1 MTSRIRFVA
10 GALALALLVPMASAT
25 AAGQAAASPGPEL
38 MFTVGYVQSNL
49 VKGKTTRADVIA
61 AFGNP
66 SHQKVRATDSGSTEV
81 LYYQRGAQ
89 NQGSGG
95 GLAKTTRGLGKIAGG
110 LARMFGNNEAAY
122 EASRASYQADNIADG
137 MELMGGGGGGSNA
150 AASNGPST
158 LTIDL
163 QNGVVSGYSLE

>member
-1 MTSRIRFVA
+1 MTSKTRLVA
-10 GALALALLVPMASAT
+10 GALALALLVPMASAS
-25 AAGQAAASPGPEL
+25 AAGQNGGAPSAEL

-61 AFGNP
+61 SFGNP
-66 SHQKVRATDSGSTEV
+66 SHQKVRATDSGSTEI

-95 GLAKTTRGLGKIAGG
+95 IAKTTRGLGRIAGG

-122 EASRASYQADNIADG
+122 EAAKASYQADNIADG
-137 MELMGGGGGGSNA
+137 MEMMGGGGSNA

-158 LTIDL
+158 ITIEL
-163 QNGVVSGYSLE
+163 QNGVVSSYSLE